1 MSETP
6 SSALPSLSDPPA
18 YQMMV
23 LLVDDQAMVGEAVR
37 RQLCDQPDINF
48 HYCAEGTE
56 ALQQAAQ
63 IRPTVILQD
72 LVMPGVDGLT
82 LVRQFRG
89 NPATKNIPI
98 IVLST
103 KEDPAVKGEAFSV
116 GANDYL
122 VKLPDKVELIARIRY
137 HSRAYLNQIQRD
149 EAYGALRKSQMQLV
163 DSNTALTALN
173 QKLEELA
180 SHDPLTKL
188 LNRSQLEPM
197 LQDVVA
203 RSKTDRPGAVLY
215 IDLDNFKIVND
226 TLGHSAG
233 DRLLIQV
240 ATLLSSNVSAGNAV
254 IRFGGDE
261 FVVIFRDIPTGEAGP
276 AAERLRACLETFRFT
291 EEGKTFPVNASI
303 GLALIDGKLEAGAVL
318 AAADSACYAAKAGG
332 RNRVELYRPAE
343 LAMTRLI
350 ADTNWAA
357 QIKTAMQS
365 GALQLWFQPVVSV
378 ATGKTRHEE
387 VLVRY
392 YDDTNKVM
400 VRPGAFLRA
409 VERSG
414 QSIALDRHVIHQAFQ
429 VLADRPKLEIS
440 INLLG
445 PSFVD
450 PALPSFIEE
459 ESQRAGVDAARV
471 IFEIPESVVVAN
483 IEQARQAMGRL
494 QTLGCRLA
502 LDDFGSNLSSF
513 SYLKGLPVAFLK
525 IEGGFIR
532 DLAQQPLNK
541 IPVRAIQE
549 AANLLKV
556 ETVAKWVENEETLK
570 QLAEMG
576 INCAQGTHLS
586 EPSSRPTMA

>member
-1 MSETP
+1 MSEASSSLHTP
-6 SSALPSLSDPPA
+6 ADPPA
-18 YQMMV
+18 YQIMV
-23 LLVDDQAMVGEAVR
+23 LLVDDQAMVGEAIR
-37 RQLCDQPDINF
+37 RQLCDLPDINF
-48 HYCAEGTE
+48 HYCADGQK
-56 ALQQAAQ
+56 ALQQAVQ

-72 LVMPGVDGLT
+72 LVMPNVDGLT
-82 LVRQFRG
+82 LVHQFRG

-103 KEDPAVKGEAFSV
+103 KEDPAIKGEAFSV

-149 EAYGALRKSQMQLV
+149 EAYSALRKSQMQLV

-180 SHDPLTKL
+180 SRDSLTKL
-188 LNRSQLEPM
+188 LNRSRLEPM
-197 LQDVVA
+197 LQESVA
-203 RSKTDRPGAVLY
+203 RAKTDGPGAVLY

-233 DRLLIQV
+233 DRLLIRV
-240 ATLLSSNVSAGNAV
+240 AALLSSNVSADNAI

-261 FVVIFRDIPTGEAGP
+261 FVVIFRNMPAAEAGL

-303 GLALIDGKLEAGAVL
+303 GLALIDGKLESAAVL

-332 RNRVELYRPAE
+332 RNRVELYRPEE

-350 ADTNWAA
+350 ADTNWAT
-357 QIKTAMQS
+357 QIKAAMQS
-365 GALQLWFQPVVSV
+365 GTLQLWFQPVVSL
-378 ATGKTRHEE
+378 ASRKICHEE
-387 VLVRY
+387 VFVRY
-392 YDDTNKVM
+392 YDETNKVM

-414 QSIALDRHVIHQAFQ
+414 QGIALDRHVIHQAFQ
-429 VLADRPKLEIS
+429 ALADHPKLEIS
-440 INLLG
+440 INILG

-450 PALPSFIEE
+450 PTLPLFIEE
-459 ESQRAGVDAARV
+459 EAYSAGINLERV

-483 IEQARQAMGRL
+483 IEQARQAMGGL
-494 QTLGCRLA
+494 QPLGCRFA
-502 LDDFGSNLSSF
+502 LDDFGSNLSSL
-513 SYLKGLPVAFLK
+513 SYLKNLPVAFLK
-525 IEGGFIR
+525 IEGPFIR
-532 DLAQQPLNK
+532 DLTQQPLNK

-549 AANLLKV
+549 TAKILKM
-556 ETVAKWVENEETLK
+556 ETVAKWVENAKTLQ
-570 QLAEMG
+570 QLTALDVD
-576 INCAQGTHLS
+576 CAQGTHFF
-586 EPSSRPTMA
+586 EPSPRPTME